1 MDNCSYDPQ
10 TKQVCMHYGSVTV
23 AIDVEDYMDF
33 LYIVMAMKTV
43 IEQDEDVTLG
53 TYVTEEGV
61 ELQEFIVKDE
71 NDEYS

>member
-1 MDNCSYDPQ
+1 
-10 TKQVCMHYGSVTV
+10 MHFGNVTV

-33 LYIVMAMKTV
+33 LYIAMAMKSV
-43 IEQDEDVTLG
+43 IEQDEEVTLG

-61 ELQEFIVKDE
+61 ELQEFVVNDG

>member
-10 TKQVCMHYGSVTV
+10 TKQVFMHYGNDSV

-53 TYVTEEGV
+53 TYVTDEGV
-61 ELQEFIVKDE
+61 ELQEFVVKD
-71 NDEYS
+71 DTDGYS